1 MTRNPWPYGACP
13 AFLASLLHEKYP
25 YKGFDSDIEVINMVR
40 AVGIVSRDA
49 KAKEQEV
56 INVFW

>member
-25 YKGFDSDIEVINMVR
+25 YKGFDSDIEVINIKY
-40 AVGIVSRDA
+40 GQNSRDSA
-49 KAKEQEV
+49 
-56 INVFW
+56 NGGD